1 MEDGT
6 DIDDGSVSRSSL
18 YGMNEDGDKRNSI
31 LGHELIL
38 EDFVDDFDTPKR
50 LCLNAKGEQ
59 WLHIRDSPD
68 PRVKEFIEKRDVAT
82 TSLFKSSQDFNEG
95 DEMKEGDLLSQGK
108 RDTEK
113 ANQGKTAFETIM
125 QTQEPS
131 PSQKTLTQIY
141 TQVQTQLQTQ
151 YQTQTQDTITQ
162 QSVHMSHLEYLNQPT
177 QDVNETA
184 TVNVGIG
191 SCIEILSGDELSSLY
206 SGSSTLPSLSSYP
219 PNASAFLCFEEVA
232 PKGLEQDR
240 YMTVKDMRKPH
251 STTNQANTWE
261 EEIDL
266 WRAGENSSFEW
277 TPLSRRELTILY
289 PGDRLR
295 IRTKASDSLKTAVSI
310 DPHIS
315 LLRNTLV
322 TLTYERK
329 PVSSSIKKDN
339 STAKIVETKNLDA
352 EIERETNID
361 GAMDVDHERQGMDD
375 DTVAESKCLN
385 SWDKN
390 LNTFVGTAKTEAKTI
405 LPAGDMLSRP
415 SISSPMVDSSL
426 STGIDSTVNTQQE
439 SLRSSRMKLLHRNLP
454 HLHGYEIIQD
464 GKNDRKASNDSSL
477 HNEAILVDKKQEV
490 SCEIEIDS
498 AKNTDKNNGIDDFS
512 LKSPIL
518 DDNHNRLDTDNAN
531 INPKQSD
538 DRVQKEPGQSK
549 EAEIATTQDCNN
561 MEPNDATIEKNS
573 GKCQRDDPS
582 VATEDS
588 AATLLLTQTQK
599 LDSIR
604 SDDSA
609 ATILMTQEA
618 DFAAVNKHNVKDR
631 EKIHS
636 GQSNMC
642 LDRQREKEEN
652 SIDEMV
658 SSRHSV
664 HDAETIPRNIEIG
677 NNDQED
683 RPPISQLLLSMET
696 DNECDDD
703 RDKEKSPLTPG
714 KLQARQTSAKNALD
728 EVVLCASVENKASS
742 QSCPTEKLKNE
753 SAEKQTIDRKS
764 VASSLE
770 QKCNET
776 NESVSLSR
784 DGDGFEGDNKQNEN
798 DDRVMVESDDE
809 TLPGAVVMMHNSLT
823 STSSNGSGTEIRE
836 NQNGSQEVNDRSNP
850 IPNEQ
855 QEDHANNQIGGEE
868 NTHIETSSQRPHNG
882 QTNQSSSSSTENKDS
897 HASGTEDQPEMDA
910 LQKRPKRKFATG
922 DKNPKISLDNEDEKE
937 GPSARSISAN
947 KRRRTRSSCSKYK
960 STSVATR
967 AADELYRK
975 RFNAAIDNNTINIV
989 VSGFEEKELI
999 HISKLC
1005 KTKFS
1010 NVKRLQTS
1018 DNVDEKTTTC
1028 ILPTVSNNIDEASCR
1043 TLKAIQCA
1051 LLGIP
1056 IVSLLWLEQC
1066 KEDKKVNIP
1075 KRYVRTLSSNV
1086 GRLKMC
1092 DEARYGVARLA
1103 AARRGEPQNPCLLFE
1118 NASVFLC
1125 GKYTS
1130 EKKKNITKLLKDG
1143 SAKVMTS
1150 SREALV
1156 KLESVTED
1164 SSDNTMVFLFGD
1176 GEIPM
1181 PTSLHKKVLA
1191 ALQTVQSRT
1200 IYVVDSN
1207 WVSLSIVCGG
1217 MLSPA
1222 NFKPNCNEDLWR
1234 LSKDL
1239 PEK

>member
-6 DIDDGSVSRSSL
+6 NSDDGSVSRSSL
-18 YGMNEDGDKRNSI
+18 YGMNEDGDERNSI

-38 EDFVDDFDTPKR
+38 EDFDDFDTPKR

-59 WLHIRDSPD
+59 WLHIREIPD
-68 PRVKEFIEKRDVAT
+68 PRVEEFIEKRDVAT
-82 TSLFKSSQDFNEG
+82 TSLLKSSQDFNEDG
-95 DEMKEGDLLSQGK
+95 EMKEGDLLSQGK

-113 ANQGKTAFETIM
+113 ANQSKTAFETIM

-131 PSQKTLTQIY
+131 PSQKTLTQVY

-162 QSVHMSHLEYLNQPT
+162 QSVHMSLLEYLNQPT

-206 SGSSTLPSLSSYP
+206 LGSSSLPSLWSYP

-251 STTNQANTWE
+251 NTTNQAVTWE

-266 WRAGENSSFEW
+266 WRAGEKSSIEW

-295 IRTKASDSLKTAVSI
+295 IRTKASGSLKTAVSI

-329 PVSSSIKKDN
+329 PVSSSIRKDH
-339 STAKIVETKNLDA
+339 STAKIAETKNLDA
-352 EIERETNID
+352 DIERETNID

-375 DTVAESKCLN
+375 DTVPEPKCLS

-390 LNTFVGTAKTEAKTI
+390 LNTFVGTAKKEAKTI
-405 LPAGDMLSRP
+405 LHAGDMLSRP

-454 HLHGYEIIQD
+454 HLHGFEIIQD
-464 GKNDRKASNDSSL
+464 GNNDRKASNDSSL

-498 AKNTDKNNGIDDFS
+498 AKNADK
-512 LKSPIL
+512 
-518 DDNHNRLDTDNAN
+518 
-531 INPKQSD
+531 
-538 DRVQKEPGQSK
+538 
-549 EAEIATTQDCNN
+549 N
-561 MEPNDATIEKNS
+561 MEPNDATIGNNS
-573 GKCQRDDPS
+573 GNCQRDDPS

-618 DFAAVNKHNVKDR
+618 DFAAVNKHNVKDK
-631 EKIHS
+631 EKMHS

-642 LDRQREKEEN
+642 MELQREKEEI

-677 NNDQED
+677 NNDRED

-703 RDKEKSPLTPG
+703 RDKEKSPLTTE

-728 EVVLCASVENKASS
+728 EVVLCTSVENKASS

-753 SAEKQTIDRKS
+753 SAEKQAIDRKS
-764 VASSLE
+764 VAPSLE

-776 NESVSLSR
+776 NESVSISR
-784 DGDGFEGDNKQNEN
+784 DDDDFEGDNKQNEN
-798 DDRVMVESDDE
+798 DDRVTVESDDE

-823 STSSNGSGTEIRE
+823 SSSSNGSATEICE

-855 QEDHANNQIGGEE
+855 QEDDVKNQIDGKE
-868 NTHIETSSQRPHNG
+868 NEHIETSSQRPHG
-882 QTNQSSSSSTENKDS
+882 GKTNQSSSSSTGNEDS
-897 HASGTEDQPEMDA
+897 HASGTEDQPETDA
-910 LQKRPKRKFATG
+910 LQKRPKRKFATVE
-922 DKNPKISLDNEDEKE
+922 KNPTISLDNEDEKE
-937 GPSARSISAN
+937 GRSARSISAN
-947 KRRRTRSSCSKYK
+947 KRRRTRSSTRESSKYK

-975 RFNAAIDNNTINIV
+975 RFNAAIDNNIINIV

-1005 KTKFS
+1005 KTKLS
-1010 NVKRLQTS
+1010 NVKRLQIS
-1018 DNVDEKTTTC
+1018 DNVDEKTTAC

-1075 KRYVRTLSSNV
+1075 KRYVRTLSSNI

-1103 AARRGEPQNPCLLFE
+1103 AARCGKPQNPCLLFE

-1125 GKYTS
+1125 GKYTT

-1164 SSDNTMVFLFGD
+1164 SSDNTMVFLFGE

-1181 PTSLHKKVLA
+1181 PTSLHKKVLS